1 MRGFLTILI
10 CTLCQIT
17 FGQLGIILDKK
28 GSVNVRKSPEVS
40 NNVIDTLKNGQV
52 VFCFEEEGE
61 WRPIDYDLSTEN
73 KNGYVHKSRIKLI
86 ENFDKIPQSI
96 ITDSTI
102 EFKKDSIKIEVS
114 KTKFIPKNNNLQYH
128 KENISKNEI
137 GWLEKINGKE
147 IWGTDGNIP
156 KNQYGKFELTLGKDK
171 FHLPIE
177 NLYEPNLDFTTVN
190 FDSTNR
196 TIYISALN
204 SDGAGAYEVLWI
216 IENGKFKQRITTI
229 PF

>member
-1 MRGFLTILI
+1 MKGFLTILI

-17 FGQLGIILDKK
+17 FGQFGIIVDKE

-52 VFCFEEEGE
+52 IFCFEEEGE
-61 WRPIDYDLSTEN
+61 WRPIDYDLSKQN
-73 KNGYVHKSRIKLI
+73 KNGYVHKSRVQLI
-86 ENFDKIPQSI
+86 EKFEKIPYSI
-96 ITDSTI
+96 LTASNI
-102 EFKKDSIKIEVS
+102 EFKKDSIKLEIT

-128 KENISKNEI
+128 KGNASKNEMN
-137 GWLEKINGKE
+137 WLEKINGKD

-156 KNQYGKFELTLGKDK
+156 KNQYGKFELTLGKNV

-177 NLYEPNLDFTTVN
+177 NLYEPNLDYTSVN
-190 FDSTNR
+190 IVRTNR

-204 SDGAGAYEVLWI
+204 SDGAGAYEVLWV
-216 IENGKFKQRITTI
+216 IENGKIKERITTI